1 MTTPEREK
9 ALAALAVNGGPRTRT
24 EPWPERG
31 HVGEE
36 EKRAVDALFD
46 ETIATGRAFGYG
58 GPTEEAFCRQFADFM
73 GGGYA
78 DAVSSGSSAI
88 YVALRSL
95 EIEPF
100 TEVIVSPITDPGG
113 IMPIA
118 LLNCIPV
125 VADAEPGRYNTGP
138 EQVEELISPLTSAIV
153 VAHIGGEPVDVEAI
167 AAIGARHGV
176 PVVEDCAQAH
186 GATLNGRLVGSFGDV
201 AAFSTMSGKHFN
213 TGAQGGVVYTRDE
226 AIHVL
231 SRRASDRGKPH
242 FLPEGSGNQ
251 FASLN
256 MNLNDLAAAIGQVQL
271 RKLPEI
277 VERRRALV
285 DNLTRLFDEAGLR
298 SIGVPEQVEGAEA
311 SYWWWRL
318 RVNDDRLDCDRDT
331 FVGALG
337 AEGVMLTPRYDHLP
351 ARQPWLR
358 DRRVFGT
365 SGYPWASPLY
375 RGDAERQFP
384 CPNAAEAIED
394 HFNLTLYESWGE
406 AETTDIVAAIRKVE
420 SAFVR

>member
-1 MTTPEREK
+1 MTTPRREK
-9 ALAALAVNGGPRTRT
+9 ALAELAVNGGPMTRT
-24 EPWPERG
+24 DPWPERG

-100 TEVIVSPITDPGG
+100 TEVVVSPITDPGG

-138 EQVEELISPLTSAIV
+138 QQVEELISPLTSAVV

-167 AAIGARHGV
+167 TAIAARHGV

-226 AIHVL
+226 ALHGV

-242 FLPEGSGNQ
+242 LLPEGSSNQ

-271 RKLPEI
+271 RKLPGI
-277 VERRRALV
+277 VERRRVLV
-285 DNLTRLFDEAGLR
+285 DGLTRLFDEADLQ
-298 SIGVPEQVEGAEA
+298 SISVPEQVDGAEA

-318 RVNDDRLDCDRDT
+318 RVNDDRPPLRQGCLRGGPGRRGGYADPPVR
-331 FVGALG
+331 
-337 AEGVMLTPRYDHLP
+337 PP
-351 ARQPWLR
+351 ARQAGLAQETSRLR
-358 DRRVFGT
+358 HQRISLGLT
-365 SGYPWASPLY
+365 SLQGRPRPGVPLSQ
-375 RGDAERQFP
+375 RGRGHRGP
-384 CPNAAEAIED
+384 
-394 HFNLTLYESWGE
+394 L
-406 AETTDIVAAIRKVE
+406 
-420 SAFVR
+420 